1 MTDIRD
7 ALSPASDCR
16 RCVLA
21 DTRLRVVLPEGRPD
35 GLLAVGEAPGR
46 QEEANGIGF
55 CGAAGRNLDR
65 LLSGFGLAREDW
77 ARANTV
83 WCRPPANRK
92 PVRVEREACRDHL
105 LAALDLLHPRVLLA
119 VGETAALALVPEL
132 KRDQPSYL
140 TAVLDLVVRAEAGRP
155 TWPAFRGIAVVPM
168 PHTSPL
174 AWNRRTR
181 DGMPIRALGERAAAQ
196 AIALL
201 ADDRAAEDRA
211 QSE

>member
-7 ALSPASDCR
+7 ALSPARDCR

-46 QEEANGIGF
+46 QEEADGIGF

-77 ARANTV
+77 ARTNTV

-92 PVRVEREACRDHL
+92 PASAEREACRGNL
-105 LAALDLLHPRVLLA
+105 LAALDLLRPRVLLA

-132 KRDQPSYL
+132 KRNRPSYL
-140 TAVLDLVVRAEAGRP
+140 AAVLDLVERAEAGQP
-155 TWPAFRGIAVVPM
+155 AWPGFSGIPVVPM

-181 DGMPIRALGERAAAQ
+181 DGIPIRALGERAAAQ

-201 ADDRAAEDRA
+201 ADDRAPEGTAH
-211 QSE
+211 SG